1 MIIKQIDSKQE
12 DLEILQQLQ
21 QRPNLS
27 PQTQRK
33 IEQRIRLLC
42 AGIKGEEESAYLMQF
57 HFGNHPDWVIIN
69 DLRLQFQNKV
79 AQIDHLLI
87 NRHLQIFVCESKRIA
102 GELIINEFGEFSRR
116 YNGQGQGMP
125 SPLEQNKRHISILKQ
140 LLQKKRIQ
148 CPSLCGLYFKP
159 LIYSL
164 ILISN
169 DSSIRRPKKTIAG
182 LDNIIKNEQLQEKVK
197 QLSKPLGIF
206 SIIRTVS
213 RSRLEEFAHQLV
225 KLHHPQKH
233 DWLACFGLNKINNH
247 SANIAT
253 SPQPQTETLTPV
265 KKFVSYF
272 CVACRKNISPDAANY
287 CWNHKNIFG
296 GKAYCYQCQQI
307 IRQKQ
312 Q

>member
-12 DLEILQQLQ
+12 DLEILQQLR
-21 QRPNLS
+21 QRPDLS

-116 YNGQGQGMP
+116 YNNGQGQGMP

-140 LLQKKRIQ
+140 LLRKKADSMPQ
-148 CPSLCGLYFKP
+148 SL
-159 LIYSL
+159 
-164 ILISN
+164 
-169 DSSIRRPKKTIAG
+169 
-182 LDNIIKNEQLQEKVK
+182 
-197 QLSKPLGIF
+197 
-206 SIIRTVS
+206 
-213 RSRLEEFAHQLV
+213 RLVF
-225 KLHHPQKH
+225 
-233 DWLACFGLNKINNH
+233 
-247 SANIAT
+247 
-253 SPQPQTETLTPV
+253 
-265 KKFVSYF
+265 
-272 CVACRKNISPDAANY
+272 
-287 CWNHKNIFG
+287 
-296 GKAYCYQCQQI
+296 
-307 IRQKQ
+307 
-312 Q
+312 

>member
-12 DLEILQQLQ
+12 DLEILQELL
-21 QRPNLS
+21 QRPDL
-27 PQTQRK
+27 PQQTQRK
-33 IEQRIRLLC
+33 IEQRICLLC
-42 AGIKGEEESAYLMQF
+42 AGIKGEAESAYQMQF

-140 LLQKKRIQ
+140 LLQKKLIQ
-148 CPSLCGLYFKP
+148 CPSLCGWYFKP

-169 DSSIRRPKKTIAG
+169 DSSIRRPKQTIAG
-182 LDNIIKNEQLQEKVK
+182 LDNVIKNEQLQEKVK

-206 SIIRTVS
+206 SNIRTVS
-213 RSRLEEFAHQLV
+213 RSRLEEFGHQLV

-233 DWLACFGLNKINNH
+233 DWLACFGLNKINSH

-253 SPQPQTETLTPV
+253 SPQPQIEIPTP
-265 KKFVSYF
+265 KKSVSYF
-272 CVACRKNISPDAANY
+272 CIACHKNISPDAAYY

-296 GKAYCYQCQQI
+296 GKAYCYQCQQT
-307 IRQKQ
+307 IRQMQ